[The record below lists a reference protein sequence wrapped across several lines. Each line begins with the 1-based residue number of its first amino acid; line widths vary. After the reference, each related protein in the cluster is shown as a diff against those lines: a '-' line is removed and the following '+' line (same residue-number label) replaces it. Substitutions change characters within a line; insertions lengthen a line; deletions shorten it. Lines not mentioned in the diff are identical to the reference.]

1 MKIKILCKNIRK
13 FLHMTLKDK
22 TIKFNF
28 SFNIND
34 FESIKAL
41 HDSTMLSL
49 IKNQIIKFKDKVK
62 RYLSKSILNR
72 TE

>member
-1 MKIKILCKNIRK
+1 
-13 FLHMTLKDK
+13 MTLKDK

-28 SFNIND
+28 SFKIND
-34 FESIKAL
+34 FESINAL
-41 HDSTMLSL
+41 HDSTILSL

-72 TE
+72 PE